1 MEQTLN
7 ETLLEDVKSRL
18 RITWNDEDKQ
28 LIKQLNEERRIYKNF
43 VVRLFFEEEDQ
54 VKQLLIERCRYEYN
68 NGLEDFEKNFRGE
81 LQRLILESALKERTK
96 GEVIQ

>member
-43 VVRLFFEEEDQ
+43 VVRLF
-54 VKQLLIERCRYEYN
+54 L
-68 NGLEDFEKNFRGE
+68 
-81 LQRLILESALKERTK
+81 
-96 GEVIQ
+96 

>member
-28 LIKQLNEERRIYKNF
+28 LIKTIERGKAYLQNF
-43 VVRLFFEEEDQ
+43 VVRLF
-54 VKQLLIERCRYEYN
+54 L
-68 NGLEDFEKNFRGE
+68 
-81 LQRLILESALKERTK
+81 
-96 GEVIQ
+96 

>member
-43 VVRLFFEEEDQ
+43 VVRLFL
-54 VKQLLIERCRYEYN
+54 KKKIKLSNYLLNDVDMSITTVLR
-68 NGLEDFEKNFRGE
+68 
-81 LQRLILESALKERTK
+81 ILKRISAENCS
-96 GEVIQ
+96 V

>member
-43 VVRLFFEEEDQ
+43 VVRLFF
-54 VKQLLIERCRYEYN
+54 
-68 NGLEDFEKNFRGE
+68 
-81 LQRLILESALKERTK
+81 
-96 GEVIQ
+96 